1 MPQGN
6 PHPLT
11 HEQRSLP
18 GSRPIEPLVGLQ
30 RFNQQRVAEG
40 NLANLPDRSRMSV
53 EGHHI
58 ADPVWV
64 EQACLPEVLRRP
76 EILLL
81 LRSHLGR
88 PSTAQPKGPQ

>member
-1 MPQGN
+1 MNSVLCLG
-6 PHPLT
+6 HVPLS
-11 HEQRSLP
+11 RWWDSK
-18 GSRPIEPLVGLQ
+18 GS
-30 RFNQQRVAEG
+30 NQQRVAEG